1 MDNLQTAVKEALKDP
16 IEEKF
21 QQCLQKWENS
31 LERCIV
37 SEGNDSENFNLK
49 CKKLAIIVFIKLVF
63 LLLWHTCL
71 TVTIG

>member
-1 MDNLQTAVKEALKDP
+1 
-16 IEEKF
+16 
-21 QQCLQKWENS
+21 
-31 LERCIV
+31 
-37 SEGNDSENFNLK
+37 LK